1 MMTPVKPV
9 MVLVG
14 STLLLGLTFGDA
26 VVSKAAAQ
34 SKTPSARLDSSSS
47 SSKLSE
53 VGKVTTLPGAVTS
66 LTFAPDG
73 KRLIVECAPPPPP
86 RPQFQGSMVFLQPGP
101 PDIRHVV
108 WDLTSHRVV
117 SLKQMAYSYGGNL
130 LAPDLRTL
138 AVWRRV
144 ATSRESGRSEL
155 VFHDV
160 ATQRKVTQPKLW
172 KWLGDKMEPLEF
184 SPDGK
189 IVAVKAE
196 RSHGI
201 VLIDVETDK
210 PISKIRMDDDTWMT
224 LLPGV
229 VFSGD
234 GKVLA
239 VPLMDAKTLA
249 LCDVATGKVLSKV
262 EKFERGSV
270 VALTSDGKMLALGNP
285 KIDEVRLWDVAAG
298 KELGVCA
305 NLKGGANDLAFSGN
319 GKVLF
324 VANDREVVAWSVAKK
339 REIVRLSGHREA
351 ITVMAVSRDGKHL
364 ASGGN
369 KAVRLWDVSAYAVP
383 SKSESSQDSQSS
395 RQPEPRR

>member
-1 MMTPVKPV
+1 MRSPVKSSTI
-9 MVLVG
+9 LVG

-26 VVSKAAAQ
+26 VLSKAAAQ
-34 SKTPSARLDSSSS
+34 SKAPSARLDSSSS

-53 VGKVTTLPGAVTS
+53 VGKATTLPGVVNR
-66 LTFAPDG
+66 LTFGLDG
-73 KRLIVECAPPPPP
+73 KRLIVECAPPPPTQP
-86 RPQFQGSMVFLQPGP
+86 RIQGSFIFLQPGP
-101 PDIRHVV
+101 PDIRHTV
-108 WDLTSHRVV
+108 WDLNSHRVV
-117 SLKQMAYSYGGNL
+117 SLKPMAYSYGGKL

-144 ATSRESGRSEL
+144 ATSRDSARSEL

-160 ATQRKVTQPKLW
+160 ATQRKMARPKTW

-210 PISKIRMDDDTWMT
+210 PISKIQMDDDTWMT

-229 VFSGD
+229 VFSGN

-239 VPLMDAKTLA
+239 VPLLDEKKLA

-270 VALTSDGKMLALGNP
+270 VALTSDGKMLAVGNP
-285 KIDEVRLWDVAAG
+285 KFDEVRLWDVAAS
-298 KELGVCA
+298 KEFGVWE

-319 GKVLF
+319 GRVLF
-324 VANDREVVAWSVAKK
+324 VANNREVVAWSVARKK
-339 REIVRLSGHREA
+339 EIDRLSGHREA
-351 ITVMAVSRDGKHL
+351 ITVLAVSRDGKYL
-364 ASGGN
+364 ASGGGD
-369 KAVRLWDVSAYAVP
+369 KAVRLWDVSAYAGKGD
-383 SKSESSQDSQSS
+383 SSSQQSPGEKQ
-395 RQPEPRR
+395 R